1 MSENFV
7 IEMSYTLQKTTQP
20 ATIWAFPS
28 YSMWMK
34 TSKILFLKTQL
45 PTKTRVPTHS
55 KNSMM
60 LPPNIMLPQCFLLY
74 PKGYHQLPTTTVQS
88 LQTINR
94 RRQLTWSSSNCWEPQ
109 GNQLRNLGRICLAES
124 LITGAQVP
132 NAPKPKSS
140 SSKTSKFLRSCIN
153 LMKEFSSASSI
164 TLLKTWRISE
174 SSLRPK
180 TKHSSWCSKR
190 CLATTLR
197 NSIRSFS
204 SRTPRSSQSGLVHLA
219 SKQQKTTETWSIV
232 SKTSKESSWES
243 ISPSWNLINT

>member
-109 GNQLRNLGRICLAES
+109 GNQLRNLGRICSAES

-132 NAPKPKSS
+132 NALRQETSISNTTRFQSS
-140 SSKTSKFLRSCIN
+140 CTM
-153 LMKEFSSASSI
+153 LMKLFSFTWSI
-164 TLLKTWRISE
+164 TPSRIWLNSE
-174 SSLRPK
+174 SSHLPRILHFSCCLK
-180 TKHSSWCSKR
+180 GS
-190 CLATTLR
+190 LATTR
-197 NSIRSFS
+197 QESISADS
-204 SRTPRSSQSGLVHLA
+204 SHTQQSSQSGSAQLA
-219 SKQQKTTETWSIV
+219 SKPPKTTKMCLTISNFTK
-232 SKTSKESSWES
+232 SANCES
-243 ISPSWNLINT
+243 ILLGCNWTMT